1 MTAACPDCGFDGSS
15 VSPAD
20 AAVALRSFP
29 RRYRAILIRPQ
40 EEDAH
45 KDPARRAGAAGWS
58 ALDHAAWAAAA
69 IDTIASQVR
78 QVLIHDAPD
87 LGAAV
92 PPIEPPSPP
101 GTEDSPDDVIGQIS
115 AATDTLA
122 GVIEGAAGGDDW
134 TRTAGGAG
142 GHQLT
147 SLDLVRLAVHQGVH
161 HLRAADKVLQ
171 EVVGRP

>member
-1 MTAACPDCGFDGSS
+1 M
-15 VSPAD
+15 
-20 AAVALRSFP
+20 
-29 RRYRAILIRPQ
+29 
-40 EEDAH
+40 
-45 KDPARRAGAAGWS
+45 
-58 ALDHAAWAAAA
+58 
-69 IDTIASQVR
+69 R

-87 LGAAV
+87 LGAAA
-92 PPIEPPSPP
+92 PRRPPSPP
-101 GTEDSPDDVIGQIS
+101 RTEDGPDEVIGRLA

-142 GHQLT
+142 GHELT

-161 HLRAADKVLQ
+161 SPPAADKVLQ